1 VQPLY
6 EQLHCHVRASLN
18 ARYGDGVVPL
28 NQPIRADLL
37 GNMWAQ
43 SWGTLYDTAGP
54 AESDPGYDLTALLRE
69 HNYDAV
75 QMVRTGERFYTS
87 LGLAPLPD
95 TFWERSLFTRPAD
108 RDVVCHASAWD
119 LDTLDDL
126 RIKMCIN
133 IEAEDFRTVHHEL
146 GHNYY
151 QRAYNQQPFL
161 FRDDPNDGFHEAIG
175 DFVALNVTP
184 DYLVQIGLLDASQV
198 PDASADTGLLMARA
212 LDKVSFLPFG
222 YLMDQ
227 WRWKV
232 FSGEITPENYN
243 EAWWELRER
252 IQGVRPPT
260 DRPADAFDPGAK
272 YHIANNVPY
281 LRYFLAYMLQFQF
294 YQAACEQAG
303 WEGPLHR
310 CTIYGN
316 EEVGARFN
324 AMMEMGASRPWP
336 DALEA
341 FTGTRQIDGSALV
354 AYFQPLS
361 VWLEE
366 QNAERECGW

>member
-1 VQPLY
+1 
-6 EQLHCHVRASLN
+6 
-18 ARYGDGVVPL
+18 
-28 NQPIRADLL
+28 
-37 GNMWAQ
+37 
-43 SWGTLYDTAGP
+43 
-54 AESDPGYDLTALLRE
+54 
-69 HNYDAV
+69 
-75 QMVRTGERFYTS
+75 
-87 LGLAPLPD
+87 
-95 TFWERSLFTRPAD
+95 
-108 RDVVCHASAWD
+108 
-119 LDTLDDL
+119 
-126 RIKMCIN
+126 
-133 IEAEDFRTVHHEL
+133 
-146 GHNYY
+146 
-151 QRAYNQQPFL
+151 
-161 FRDDPNDGFHEAIG
+161 
-175 DFVALNVTP
+175 
-184 DYLVQIGLLDASQV
+184 
-198 PDASADTGLLMARA
+198 
-212 LDKVSFLPFG
+212 
-222 YLMDQ
+222 MDQ

-252 IQGVRPPT
+252 IQGVRPPAE
-260 DRPADAFDPGAK
+260 RPADAFDPGAK